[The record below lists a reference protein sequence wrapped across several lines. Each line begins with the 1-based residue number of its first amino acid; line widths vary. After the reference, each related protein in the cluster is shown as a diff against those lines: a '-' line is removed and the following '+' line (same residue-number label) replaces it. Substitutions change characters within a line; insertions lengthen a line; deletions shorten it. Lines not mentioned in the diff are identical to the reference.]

1 LIFKPRRDSVKSDVT
16 AISGYPVAEFRL
28 PEGRLLMEFTGQTA
42 IVTGVARGF
51 GRAIVRRLARGGV
64 RVVAADINVPGA
76 QETAA
81 LAKQDGGEAMA
92 VQVDVSSA
100 ASVEALVKTA
110 LASYGNRV
118 DILVNN
124 AGIWKLLPTEETSEE
139 EWDRI
144 VNVNMKGTFLCCRA
158 VIPIMRKQGK
168 GHIVNI
174 ASVAARN
181 GGTMAGIHYVASKGG
196 VLAMTKKLGKELG
209 QYGIVV
215 NGINPGTSGTEMTK
229 DWPKGIMEGIVK
241 NTPLGR
247 LVEPEDIADV
257 VAFLASDAAR
267 FVHGETVEV
276 NGGILCD

>member
-1 LIFKPRRDSVKSDVT
+1 
-16 AISGYPVAEFRL
+16 
-28 PEGRLLMEFTGQTA
+28 MEFAGQTA

-51 GRAIVRRLARGGV
+51 GRAIVRRLARGGA
-64 RVVAADINVPGA
+64 RVVAADINLPGA
-76 QETAA
+76 EETVGLVKKEGDEA
-81 LAKQDGGEAMA
+81 LAQH
-92 VQVDVSSA
+92 VDVSSA
-100 ASVEALVKTA
+100 TSVEAMVQAA
-110 LASYGNRV
+110 LAHYGGRV

-124 AGIWKLLPTEETSEE
+124 AGLWKLTPTEETSEE

-181 GGTMAGIHYVASKGG
+181 GGTMAGVHYVASKGG
-196 VLAMTKKLGKELG
+196 ILAMTKKLGKELG

-215 NGINPGTSGTEMTK
+215 NGINPGTGQTEMTAT
-229 DWPKGIMEGIVK
+229 WPRSLIEGIIK

-247 LVEPEDIADV
+247 TVEPEDIADA

-267 FVHGETVEV
+267 FISGETIEV
-276 NGGILCD
+276 NGGIVCD

>member
-1 LIFKPRRDSVKSDVT
+1 
-16 AISGYPVAEFRL
+16 
-28 PEGRLLMEFTGQTA
+28 MEFAGRTA

-51 GRAIVRRLARGGV
+51 GRAIVRRLARGGA
-64 RVVAADINVPGA
+64 RVVAADINLPGA
-76 QETAA
+76 QETVA
-81 LAKQDGGEAMA
+81 LAKQDGGEATA
-92 VQVDVSSA
+92 CQVDVSSA
-100 ASVEALVKTA
+100 QSVDGLVRAALSA
-110 LASYGNRV
+110 YGDRV

-124 AGIWKLLPTEETSEE
+124 AGIWRLVPTEETTEE

-158 VIPIMRKQGK
+158 VIPVMRRQGK

-181 GGTMAGIHYVASKGG
+181 GGTMAGIPYVASKGG
-196 VLAMTKKLGKELG
+196 VLAITKKLGKELG

-215 NGINPGTSGTEMTK
+215 NGVNPGTSGTEMTK
-229 DWPKGIMEGIVK
+229 DWPKSIMEGIVK

-257 VAFLASDAAR
+257 VAFLASDGAR

>member
-1 LIFKPRRDSVKSDVT
+1 
-16 AISGYPVAEFRL
+16 
-28 PEGRLLMEFTGQTA
+28 MEFSGQTA

-51 GRAIVRRLARGGV
+51 GRAIVRRLAKGGA
-64 RVVAADINVPGA
+64 RVVAADINLPGA
-76 QETAA
+76 EETVA
-81 LAKQDGGEAMA
+81 LVKQDGGDA
-92 VQVDVSSA
+92 VAQSVDVSSA
-100 ASVEALVKTA
+100 KSVEAMVQMA
-110 LASYGNRV
+110 LSRYGGHV

-124 AGIWKLLPTEETSEE
+124 AGLWKLTPTEETSEE
-139 EWDRI
+139 EWDRV
-144 VNVNMKGTFLCCRA
+144 VNVNMKGTFLACRA
-158 VIPIMRKQGK
+158 VIPTMRKQGR

-174 ASVAARN
+174 ASIAARN
-181 GGTMAGIHYVASKGG
+181 GGTMAGVHYVASKGG

-215 NGINPGTSGTEMTK
+215 NGLNPGTSQTEMTAE
-229 DWPKGIMEGIVK
+229 WPRTIFEGITK
-241 NTPLGR
+241 STPLGR

>member
-1 LIFKPRRDSVKSDVT
+1 
-16 AISGYPVAEFRL
+16 
-28 PEGRLLMEFTGQTA
+28 MEFAGQTA

-51 GRAIVRRLARGGV
+51 GRAIVRRLAKGGA
-64 RVVAADINVPGA
+64 RVVAADINLAGA

-81 LAKQDGGEAMA
+81 LAKQDGGEATA
-92 VQVDVSSA
+92 IQVDVSSA
-100 ASVEALVKTA
+100 ASVDALVKGA
-110 LASYGNRV
+110 LSQYGSRV

-124 AGIWKLLPTEETSEE
+124 AGIWKLTPTEETSEE

-144 VNVNMKGTFLCCRA
+144 VDVNMKGTFLCGRA
-158 VIPIMRKQGK
+158 VIPVMRAQGR

-196 VLAMTKKLGKELG
+196 ILAMTKKWGKELG

-215 NGINPGTSGTEMTK
+215 NGLNPGPSATEMTR
-229 DWPKGIMEGIVK
+229 DWPPSILEGVVK

-247 LVEPEDIADV
+247 LVVPEEIADV

-276 NGGILCD
+276 NGGLVCD

>member
-1 LIFKPRRDSVKSDVT
+1 
-16 AISGYPVAEFRL
+16 
-28 PEGRLLMEFTGQTA
+28 MEFAGQTA

-51 GRAIVRRLARGGV
+51 GRAITRRLARGGA

-76 QETAA
+76 EETVT
-81 LAKQDGGEAMA
+81 LVRKDGGEAVA
-92 VQVDVSSA
+92 LQVDVASA
-100 ASVEALVKTA
+100 ASVEVMVKTA
-110 LASYGNRV
+110 LARFGGRV

-124 AGIWKLLPTEETSEE
+124 AAIWQLLPTEELSEAD
-139 EWDRI
+139 WDRVVD
-144 VNVNMKGTFLCCRA
+144 VNLKGVFLCCRA
-158 VIPIMRKQGK
+158 VIPVMKQQGR

-174 ASVAARN
+174 ASIAARN

-196 VLAMTKKLGKELG
+196 VLAMTKKLAKELG
-209 QYGIVV
+209 QFGIVV
-215 NGINPGTSGTEMTK
+215 NGINPGTSQTEMTATW
-229 DWPKGIMEGIVK
+229 DPKIIEGIIK

-247 LVEPEDIADV
+247 TVTPEDIAEV

>member
-1 LIFKPRRDSVKSDVT
+1 
-16 AISGYPVAEFRL
+16 
-28 PEGRLLMEFTGQTA
+28 MEFAGQTA

-51 GRAIVRRLARGGV
+51 GRAIVRRLARGGA
-64 RVVAADINVPGA
+64 RVVAADINLAGRRRRS
-76 QETAA
+76 A
-81 LAKQDGGEAMA
+81 LVKQDGFEATA
-92 VQVDVSSA
+92 FQVDVSSA
-100 ASVEALVKTA
+100 ASVGAMVKTA
-110 LASYGNRV
+110 LTKYGNRV

-124 AGIWKLLPTEETSEE
+124 AGIWKLIPTEETSEE

-174 ASVAARN
+174 ASIAARN

-229 DWPKGIMEGIVK
+229 DWPQSIMEGIVK

-247 LVEPEDIADV
+247 LVAPEDIADV

>member
-1 LIFKPRRDSVKSDVT
+1 
-16 AISGYPVAEFRL
+16 
-28 PEGRLLMEFTGQTA
+28 MEFAGQTA

-51 GRAIVRRLARGGV
+51 GRAIVRRLAKGGA
-64 RVVAADINVPGA
+64 RVVAADVNVPGA
-76 QETAA
+76 QETVA
-81 LAKQDGGEAMA
+81 LVKQDGGEAMA

-100 ASVEALVKTA
+100 ASVDTLVKTA
-110 LASYGNRV
+110 LTSYGNRV

-124 AGIWKLLPTEETSEE
+124 AGIWKLIPTEETSEE

-174 ASVAARN
+174 ASIAARN

-229 DWPKGIMEGIVK
+229 DWPQSIMDGIVK

-247 LVEPEDIADV
+247 LVAPEDIADV

>member
-1 LIFKPRRDSVKSDVT
+1 
-16 AISGYPVAEFRL
+16 
-28 PEGRLLMEFTGQTA
+28 MEFAGQTA

-51 GRAIVRRLARGGV
+51 GRAIVRRLARGGA
-64 RVVAADINVPGA
+64 RVVAGDINLPGA
-76 QETAA
+76 EETVA
-81 LAKQDGGEAMA
+81 LVKKDGGEATA
-92 VQVDVSSA
+92 FHLDVSA
-100 ASVEALVKTA
+100 AKSVQAMVDLALSK
-110 LASYGNRV
+110 YGGRV

-124 AGIWKLLPTEETSEE
+124 AGIWKITPTDETSEE

-144 VNVNMKGTFLCCRA
+144 VNVNLKGPFLTCRA
-158 VIPIMRKQGK
+158 VVPIMKRQGR

-174 ASVAARN
+174 ASIAARN

-196 VLAMTKKLGKELG
+196 VLALTKKLGKDLG
-209 QYGIVV
+209 KYGIVV
-215 NGINPGTSGTEMTK
+215 NGINPGTGQTEMTA
-229 DWPKGIMEGIVK
+229 DWPRTTIEGIIK

-276 NGGILCD
+276 NGGIMCD

>member
-1 LIFKPRRDSVKSDVT
+1 
-16 AISGYPVAEFRL
+16 
-28 PEGRLLMEFTGQTA
+28 MEFKGQTA
-42 IVTGVARGF
+42 VVTGVARGF
-51 GRAIVRRLARGGV
+51 GRAIVRRLARGGA
-64 RVVAADINVPGA
+64 RVVAADINLPGA

-81 LAKQDGGEAMA
+81 LVKQDGGEAMA

-100 ASVEALVKTA
+100 ASVDALVKTA
-110 LASYGNRV
+110 LTSYGSRV

-124 AGIWKLLPTEETSEE
+124 AGIWKLIPTEETSEE

-158 VIPIMRKQGK
+158 VIPVMRKQGK

-174 ASVAARN
+174 ASIAARN

-196 VLAMTKKLGKELG
+196 VLALTKKLGKDLG
-209 QYGIVV
+209 KYGIVV
-215 NGINPGTSGTEMTK
+215 NGINPGTGQTEMTA
-229 DWPKGIMEGIVK
+229 DWPRTTIEGIIK

-276 NGGILCD
+276 NGGIMCD

>member
-1 LIFKPRRDSVKSDVT
+1 
-16 AISGYPVAEFRL
+16 
-28 PEGRLLMEFTGQTA
+28 MEFSGQTA

-51 GRAIVRRLARGGV
+51 GRAIVRRLARGGA
-64 RVVAADINVPGA
+64 RVVAADINLAGA
-76 QETAA
+76 EETAA
-81 LAKQDGGEAMA
+81 LVKQDGGEALA
-92 VQVDVSSA
+92 RPVDVSSRP
-100 ASVEALVKTA
+100 SVEAMVQAA
-110 LASYGNRV
+110 LARYGGRV

-124 AGIWKLLPTEETSEE
+124 AGIWKLTPTEETSEE

-144 VNVNMKGTFLCCRA
+144 VNVNMKGVFLCCRA
-158 VIPIMRKQGK
+158 VIPVMKRQGR

-174 ASVAARN
+174 ASIAARN

-215 NGINPGTSGTEMTK
+215 NGINPGTSQTEMTA
-229 DWPKGIMEGIVK
+229 DWPPAVIEGIKK

-247 LVEPEDIADV
+247 LVAPEDIADT

>member
-1 LIFKPRRDSVKSDVT
+1 
-16 AISGYPVAEFRL
+16 
-28 PEGRLLMEFTGQTA
+28 MEFAGQTA

-51 GRAIVRRLARGGV
+51 GRAIVRRLARGGA
-64 RVVAADINVPGA
+64 RVVAGDINLPGA
-76 QETAA
+76 EETVA
-81 LAKQDGGEAMA
+81 LVKQDGGEALA
-92 VQVDVSSA
+92 HSVDVSSA
-100 ASVEALVKTA
+100 TSVEAMVQMA
-110 LASYGNRV
+110 LSRYGGRV

-124 AGIWKLLPTEETSEE
+124 AGLWRLTPTEETSEE

-158 VIPIMRKQGK
+158 VIPIMRKQGR

-181 GGTMAGIHYVASKGG
+181 GGTMAGVHYVASKGG

-215 NGINPGTSGTEMTK
+215 NGLNPGTSQTEMTA
-229 DWPKGIMEGIVK
+229 DWPRTIFEGIIK

-247 LVEPEDIADV
+247 MVEPEDIADV

-276 NGGILCD
+276 NGGIVCD

>member
-1 LIFKPRRDSVKSDVT
+1 
-16 AISGYPVAEFRL
+16 
-28 PEGRLLMEFTGQTA
+28 MEFAGQTA

-51 GRAIVRRLARGGV
+51 GRAIVRRLAKGGA
-64 RVVAADINVPGA
+64 RVVAADVNVPGA
-76 QETAA
+76 QETVA
-81 LAKQDGGEAMA
+81 LVKQDGGEAMA

-100 ASVEALVKTA
+100 ASVDALVKTA
-110 LASYGNRV
+110 LTSYGNRV

-124 AGIWKLLPTEETSEE
+124 AGIWKLIPTEETSEE

-158 VIPIMRKQGK
+158 VIPTMRKQGK

-174 ASVAARN
+174 ASIAARN

-229 DWPKGIMEGIVK
+229 DWPQSIMEGIVK

-247 LVEPEDIADV
+247 LVAPEDIADV
-257 VAFLASDAAR
+257 VGFLASDAAR

>member
-1 LIFKPRRDSVKSDVT
+1 
-16 AISGYPVAEFRL
+16 
-28 PEGRLLMEFTGQTA
+28 MEFAGQTA

-51 GRAIVRRLARGGV
+51 GRAIVRRLARGGA
-64 RVVAADINVPGA
+64 RVVAADINLPGA
-76 QETAA
+76 EETVG
-81 LAKQDGGEAMA
+81 LVKKEGGEALA
-92 VQVDVSSA
+92 QHVDVSSA
-100 ASVEALVKTA
+100 TSVEAMLQAA
-110 LASYGNRV
+110 LAHDRGRV

-124 AGIWKLLPTEETSEE
+124 AGLWKLTPTEETSEE

-181 GGTMAGIHYVASKGG
+181 GGTMAGVHYVASKGG
-196 VLAMTKKLGKELG
+196 ILAMTKKLGKELG

-215 NGINPGTSGTEMTK
+215 NGINPGTGQTEMTAT
-229 DWPKGIMEGIVK
+229 WPRSLIEGIIK

-247 LVEPEDIADV
+247 TVEPEDIADA

-267 FVHGETVEV
+267 FISGETIEV
-276 NGGILCD
+276 NGGIVCD

>member
-1 LIFKPRRDSVKSDVT
+1 
-16 AISGYPVAEFRL
+16 
-28 PEGRLLMEFTGQTA
+28 
-42 IVTGVARGF
+42 
-51 GRAIVRRLARGGV
+51 
-64 RVVAADINVPGA
+64 VVAADVNVPGA
-76 QETAA
+76 QETVA
-81 LAKQDGGEAMA
+81 LVKQDGGEAMA

-100 ASVEALVKTA
+100 ASVDALVKTA
-110 LASYGNRV
+110 LTSYGNRV

-124 AGIWKLLPTEETSEE
+124 AGIWKLIPTEETSEE

-174 ASVAARN
+174 ASIAARN

-229 DWPKGIMEGIVK
+229 DWPQSIMEGIVK

-247 LVEPEDIADV
+247 LVAPEDIADV
-257 VAFLASDAAR
+257 VGFLASDAAR